1 MAFCGV
7 RVVSVLALGCVRGL
21 YFPAVSL
28 KGLVMFESIDH
39 ASWMLIK
46 FVLTVG
52 PFGLALLFAAWTAG
66 AGYAGYI
73 IGRNR

>member
-1 MAFCGV
+1 MRRFYFNADLLGGV
-7 RVVSVLALGCVRGL
+7 
-21 YFPAVSL
+21 
-28 KGLVMFESIDH
+28 VMFESIDYT
-39 ASWMLIK
+39 SWMLIK
-46 FVLTVG
+46 FVLAIG